1 MSLTVTLSSSKT
13 VTTIPAQ
20 TTTIDAGDIEIY
32 RIVDNPS
39 DKKISVFVNNLGE
52 VVLDS
57 LSDSNYPTNWTN
69 ADIQSALLS
78 YLS

>member
-1 MSLTVTLSSSKT
+1 MSLTVSLSSSKT

-20 TTTIDAGDIEIY
+20 TTTIDAGDVEIL
-32 RIVDNPS
+32 RIVDNPVE
-39 DKKISVFVNNLGE
+39 KQIKVFVNGIGE
-52 VVLDS
+52 VSLDS

>member
-1 MSLTVTLSSSKT
+1 MSLTVSLSSSKP

-20 TTTIDAGDIEIY
+20 TTTINAGDVEIL
-32 RIVDNPS
+32 RIVDNPVE
-39 DKKISVFVNNLGE
+39 KQVKVFVNGIGE